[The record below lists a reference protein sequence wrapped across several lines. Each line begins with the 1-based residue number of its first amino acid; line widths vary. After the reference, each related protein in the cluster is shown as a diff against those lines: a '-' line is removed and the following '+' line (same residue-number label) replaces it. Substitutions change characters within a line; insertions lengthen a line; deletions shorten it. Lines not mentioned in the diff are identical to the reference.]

1 MKYIMKKMSFREK
14 ARVFFLKRKLRRIS
28 NKFDK
33 YVLMSH
39 KYQDLLV
46 KFDDKLHDMMH
57 ALKIKYA

>member
-1 MKYIMKKMSFREK
+1 MKYIIKKMSFREK
-14 ARVFFLKRKLRRIS
+14 VRVFFLKRKLRRIS
-28 NKFDK
+28 NKFDT